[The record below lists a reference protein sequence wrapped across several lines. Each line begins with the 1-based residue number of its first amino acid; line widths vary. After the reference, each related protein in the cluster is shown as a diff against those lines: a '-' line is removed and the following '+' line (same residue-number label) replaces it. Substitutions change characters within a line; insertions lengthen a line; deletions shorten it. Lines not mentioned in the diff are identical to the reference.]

1 MESIFK
7 LVGLLIEILVYI
19 AILILI
25 IAILVLPII
34 ILIKTIK
41 NIYKKIFNT
50 NKFKYQNNKTTSQTT
65 SWKSNDSYKNA
76 TYTPHTESIYPYKKK
91 KLLTQTE
98 YHFYM
103 TLKEE
108 CDERNLLICPK
119 VRMEDYI
126 DITTNKEKQKYR
138 GYIKSRH
145 IDFLICDKELNIIA
159 GLELDDNSHN
169 NPKTQKTDELKNNI
183 FKNINIPLMRVN
195 VTSGRYREQI
205 INILN
210 YLVNQK

>member
-1 MESIFK
+1 MESLIT
-7 LVGLLIEILVYI
+7 LIRLLIQIVFYI
-19 AILILI
+19 AILII
-25 IAILVLPII
+25 IWAILLSPII
-34 ILIKTIK
+34 ILIIGIK
-41 NIYKKIFNT
+41 KRKKKKQNT
-50 NKFKYQNNKTTSQTT
+50 EFK
-65 SWKSNDSYKNA
+65 
-76 TYTPHTESIYPYKKK
+76 TYTENDKIYPYKKK